1 MMDKYISSLLDQQAV
16 LREKII
22 IYSYEKIIGIAR
34 LVAYSP
40 PRSAQMVRLLSSL
53 KEKIEELDKI

>member
-1 MMDKYISSLLDQQAV
+1 MDKYITDLLDQQAV

-34 LVAYSP
+34 MVANSP
-40 PRSAQMVRLLSSL
+40 PRSAQSVRLVSRL
-53 KEKIEELDKI
+53 KEKIEDLDRI